1 MEILLIVAIAVVA
14 ATALYVAVTF
24 NVRTRQNTAPLVE
37 DAIRKIAD
45 QMRASEENVRRQ
57 LRAVTDDLQRDREQQ
72 RLDGRKIQ
80 GRLDHADSR
89 IATMANQFLADLDAI
104 KRRTDQTGQDLRQLD
119 DRVVRLAGSL
129 GQPAGPAAEPE
140 PAKPEPVASG
150 RLYVERIRFLMA
162 RQDLAK
168 PRFRIEVERS
178 VAELPAGH
186 LGDLGDASAV
196 ADRAEHDRGF
206 RDRLAEAAADY
217 VAGRWG
223 DPAFAAATDRWIT
236 PNAFPETAAAEVC
249 NRTGNRLNAIV
260 AKPLDTLATDIRLPG
275 YEATATAGIGA
286 DLILQPVAEPLG
298 QAAEFFEIVGV
309 VIGVATGFQPLA
321 LAAAK
326 LLAHDKF
333 HDLVSRGIR
342 AAASQV
348 FHGPQPPAQTPDLRP
363 VDQALRIAAAPVPAQ
378 KTSTQKT
385 ATQPTP
391 TQPDATQPDP
401 TQPDATQPNP
411 TQPDGTQPDGTQP
424 DGTQPGPTLP
434 DPAGPRRPLT
444 VWDPLPQP
452 RSPEPGPAE
461 PGPAEPGPPDWPHHP
476 PHPPHPGQPG
486 SGLR

>member
-14 ATALYVAVTF
+14 AAALYVAVTF

-37 DAIRKIAD
+37 EAIRKIAD
-45 QMRASEENVRRQ
+45 QVRASEENMRRQ

-89 IATMANQFLADLDAI
+89 TASMANQFLADLDAI
-104 KRRTDQTGQDLRQLD
+104 KRRSDQTGEDLRQLD
-119 DRVVRLAGSL
+119 DRVVRLAESL

-140 PAKPEPVASG
+140 PAEPQPTGPGPATAG
-150 RLYVERIRFLMA
+150 RLYVERLRFLMA

-178 VAELPAGH
+178 VAELPAGQ
-186 LGDLGDASAV
+186 LGDLGDVPAV
-196 ADRAEHDRGF
+196 ADRAEHDQGF
-206 RDRLAEAAADY
+206 RNRLAEAAADY
-217 VAGRWG
+217 AAGRWG
-223 DPAFAAATDRWIT
+223 DPAFAMVTDRWIT

-249 NRTGNRLNAIV
+249 NRIGNRLNAIV

-275 YEATATAGIGA
+275 YEATAAAGIGA

-298 QAAEFFEIVGV
+298 QAAEFFEVVGV

-333 HDLVSRGIR
+333 HDLVARGIR

-348 FHGPQPPAQTPDLRP
+348 FHGPQPPAQTPGPRL
-363 VDQALRIAAAPVPAQ
+363 VDQAPMIAAAPVPAQ
-378 KTSTQKT
+378 
-385 ATQPTP
+385 PT
-391 TQPDATQPDP
+391 T
-401 TQPDATQPNP
+401 TQPNP
-411 TQPDGTQPDGTQP
+411 AQKSPTQPNPAQKTPTRPDP
-424 DGTQPGPTLP
+424 AQPGPTPP
-434 DPAGPRRPLT
+434 DPDGPRRPLT

-452 RSPEPGPAE
+452 RSPEPQSPEPPSPE
-461 PGPAEPGPPDWPHHP
+461 PGPAEPAPPDGPHHP
-476 PHPPHPGQPG
+476 SHPPHTGQPG
-486 SGLR
+486 PGLR

>member
-14 ATALYVAVTF
+14 AAALYVAVTF
-24 NVRTRQNTAPLVE
+24 NARTRQNTAPLVE
-37 DAIRKIAD
+37 EAIRKIAD
-45 QMRASEENVRRQ
+45 QMRASEENMRRQ

-89 IATMANQFLADLDAI
+89 IASMANQFLADLDTI
-104 KRRTDQTGQDLRQLD
+104 KRRGDQTGEDLRHLD

-129 GQPAGPAAEPE
+129 GQPAGPAAEREPAEPEAAGPE
-140 PAKPEPVASG
+140 PAASG

-178 VAELPAGH
+178 VAELPAGQ
-186 LGDLGDASAV
+186 LGGLGDASAV

-217 VAGRWG
+217 AAGQWG
-223 DPAFAAATDRWIT
+223 DPAFAAVTDRWIT

-275 YEATATAGIGA
+275 YEATAMAGIGA
-286 DLILQPVAEPLG
+286 DLILQPVAEPLA
-298 QAAEFFEIVGV
+298 QAAEFFEIIGV
-309 VIGVATGFQPLA
+309 VVGVATGFQPLA

-348 FHGPQPPAQTPDLRP
+348 FHGPQPPAQTLDPRP
-363 VDQALRIAAAPVPAQ
+363 VDQAPRIAAAPVPAQ
-378 KTSTQKT
+378 QTPAQKNPTQPDP
-385 ATQPTP
+385 AQPGPNQPTP
-391 TQPDATQPDP
+391 TQPNPAQPGP
-401 TQPDATQPNP
+401 A
-411 TQPDGTQPDGTQP
+411 
-424 DGTQPGPTLP
+424 QPGPTP
-434 DPAGPRRPLT
+434 SDPAGPRRPLT

-452 RSPEPGPAE
+452 RSPEPGSPQPQSPEPGSAE
-461 PGPAEPGPPDWPHHP
+461 PGSAEPGSPGWPG
-476 PHPPHPGQPG
+476 HPGRPG
-486 SGLR
+486 LGPR

>member
-14 ATALYVAVTF
+14 AGALYVAVTF
-24 NVRTRQNTAPLVE
+24 NARTRQNTAPLVE

-45 QMRASEENVRRQ
+45 QVRASEENVRRQ
-57 LRAVTDDLQRDREQQ
+57 LRAVTDDLQRDREEQ

-104 KRRTDQTGQDLRQLD
+104 KRHTDQTGQDLRQLD

-140 PAKPEPVASG
+140 PAEPEPAGPEPAASG
-150 RLYVERIRFLMA
+150 RLYVERIRFLMT

-178 VAELPAGH
+178 VAELPAGQ

-217 VAGRWG
+217 VAGQWG

-236 PNAFPETAAAEVC
+236 PNAFPETAAAEIC

-275 YEATATAGIGA
+275 YEAMATAGIGA
-286 DLILQPVAEPLG
+286 DLILQPAAEPLG

-348 FHGPQPPAQTPDLRP
+348 FHGLQPPAQTADPRP
-363 VDQALRIAAAPVPAQ
+363 VDQAPRIAAAPVPAQ
-378 KTSTQKT
+378 KTP
-385 ATQPTP
+385 TQPTSAQPAP
-391 TQPDATQPDP
+391 TKPDP
-401 TQPDATQPNP
+401 A
-411 TQPDGTQPDGTQP
+411 
-424 DGTQPGPTLP
+424 QPGPTPP
-434 DPAGPRRPLT
+434 DPDGPRRPLT

-452 RSPEPGPAE
+452 RSPEPRSPEPGSAE
-461 PGPAEPGPPDWPHHP
+461 PESPGW
-476 PHPPHPGQPG
+476 PPHPGRPG
-486 SGLR
+486 LGPR